1 VIEAKREGWRGRLG
15 WGLIVALCLAVPW
28 LTRALLLHE
37 KRLAMAP
44 IDLRGAL
51 ADASVA
57 LLVVGLAGLF
67 LAARRCW
74 GRVLALAVVVGFI
87 FLSFAMYEFISVFD
101 SLYALSHAGF
111 LGDST
116 FVGGSVRHARHPA
129 LLLSITA
136 LAIVGALLARAPARL
151 WWRWWGVA
159 FAASVFGQVAIPTSY
174 EHDEWRERH
183 AIQANLAIFPH
194 SARTGR
200 VTINAELREVFRG
213 NLRGER
219 WVGPLSDQPNVLL
232 IMVEAASGAHLP
244 SVAVAQGAQSSTQ
257 MPKLDLLARQHILF
271 TRVISHQRQTNRGE
285 YGILCGD
292 YPKLLTDQSKMSEQ
306 VYGPA
311 QRCLPQVLREAG
323 YATAYIQSA
332 PLGFMLKDQFM
343 KKAGFEELIGDPWF
357 EQSYARTDW
366 GVDDKA
372 FFEQSLGPVLELHAA
387 EQPFFATLLTVG
399 THHPYTF
406 PDDLVAEGARTRQ
419 ERAFR
424 WADDALA
431 EFLSELER
439 SGVLEDTVV
448 IITSDESAG
457 LARAASARQR
467 LLSQSWSFAVVMLP
481 EPQAKR
487 IDTLYAHVDTALS
500 VTDLLGLEQQASGFV
515 GRSWFRDYE
524 TPRQLFAGNTY
535 ARSVIMWE
543 PSGSAVIC
551 NESFRSC
558 VRSIPEGDLLFGSK
572 RESESASPRARQ
584 LLTEVAR
591 LTRSGRADLTAAGTI
606 DLLVEEQVSVPAAEG
621 KKLLIGGQYLRVPGG
636 TTLRVDFDLE
646 IVGNQTATELQQDLF
661 LGGYAKFTR
670 TGFRLRGG
678 ERWRL
683 SYEIGVPRQSSQLVV
698 QLYATTV
705 SGEVAT
711 IRFHE
716 ARLSMTAGFETSAD
730 AVVIRDEVSL
740 ANPR

>member
-1 VIEAKREGWRGRLG
+1 VIETKHQGWTGRLG
-15 WGLIVALCLAVPW
+15 WGLIVAVCLSAPW
-28 LTRALLLHE
+28 LTRALLLYE
-37 KRLAMAP
+37 KRLALAP

-67 LAARRCW
+67 MATRRYW
-74 GRVLALAVVVGFI
+74 GRALGLALVVAFI
-87 FLSFAMYEFISVFD
+87 FVSFAMYEFISVFD
-101 SLYALSHAGF
+101 SLYALSHVGF

-116 FVGGSVRHARHPA
+116 FVGGSVRHARHPV

-136 LAIVGALLARAPARL
+136 LAIVGALLGRAPVTL
-151 WWRWWGVA
+151 WWRWWGLA

-174 EHDEWRERH
+174 AHDEWRERH

-200 VTINAELREVFRG
+200 VTISAEVRDVFRG
-213 NLRGER
+213 DLSGQR
-219 WVGPLSDQPNVLL
+219 WVGPLSDRPNVLL

-244 SVAVAQGAQSSTQ
+244 SVAAAQGVQSGTS

-306 VYGPA
+306 VYGPVR
-311 QRCLPQVLREAG
+311 RCLPDVLREEG

-357 EQSYARTDW
+357 GPSYARTDW

-372 FFEQSLGPVLELHAA
+372 FFEQSLGRVLELHAA
-387 EQPFFATLLTVG
+387 ERPFFATLLTVG
-399 THHPYTF
+399 THHPFTF

-439 SGVLEDTVV
+439 RGVLEDTVV

-457 LARAASARQR
+457 LAQAASATQR

-481 EPQAKR
+481 EPRAER

-500 VTDLLGLEQQASGFV
+500 VTDLLGLERQASGFV
-515 GRSWFRDYE
+515 GRSWFRDYD

-543 PSGSAVIC
+543 PAGSAIIC
-551 NESFRSC
+551 SESFRSC
-558 VRSIPEGDLLFGSK
+558 ARSIPEGDLLFGPS
-572 RESESASPRARQ
+572 RESELASARERQ

-591 LTRSGRADLTAAGTI
+591 LTRSGRADMTAAGVI

-636 TTLRVDFDLE
+636 TTLRVDLDLE
-646 IVGNQTATELQQDLF
+646 IVGDQAATEFDQDLF

-670 TGFRLRGG
+670 RGFRLRGG

-683 SYEIGVPRQSSQLVV
+683 SYEIGVLRQASQLVV

-711 IRFHE
+711 IRFHD
-716 ARLSMTAGFETSAD
+716 ARLSMTAGSMTSAD
-730 AVVIRDEVSL
+730 AVVIRDEVSP
-740 ANPR
+740 ADRR